1 MIEKAVFLC
10 HKDPKNLIISFVE
23 ALEELAN
30 KSKSEMQTKVTSI
43 QEMIK
48 SRVNAI
54 FKNLNERK
62 GHTTP
67 AFDFDDEC
75 IEEEEESDMS
85 SLFLQMQKN

>member
-1 MIEKAVFLC
+1 
-10 HKDPKNLIISFVE
+10 
-23 ALEELAN
+23 
-30 KSKSEMQTKVTSI
+30 MQTKVTSI

-67 AFDFDDEC
+67 AFDFEDEC
-75 IEEEEESDMS
+75 NEEEDEADMS
-85 SLFLQMQKN
+85 TVFLQIMKKIIFGLARTRVISSHYLCLDSTVESTI